1 MWNAQSDLVHSRTA
15 KAAALAI
22 ACMGLAW
29 VLSRWIVAQDSRD
42 LIFVGIAAIGIPL
55 IIAVLND
62 WRRGLYAFLVW
73 LVFEDL
79 IRKFLGNNLAMFF
92 AKDTIIGVTYL
103 GMLVALRRRKF
114 LTFRPPFLLWLSIF
128 VWVGVLQVLNPNSPS
143 ILYGLL
149 GLKLYFYYVPLM
161 FAGYALLHTEDDLYK
176 FLTVNLWI
184 GLVVSALGVAQS
196 ILGLEFLSPS
206 RADLAPELRDLGH
219 EIRESPITHLRVE
232 RITSVFVSDGRFGE
246 FLTLFFLLGFGAAAY
261 FLLRGKRGRVLVF
274 PAVGVI
280 VLATVMTGQR
290 GPFVYLI
297 ANTLVLFVALFW
309 GAPRKKRQIFRIGKV
324 VRKAVVFAAV
334 AILLM
339 VAFYPDVIRARWA
352 MYTETLSPESS
363 ASEFGF
369 RVWDYPEKNLE
380 SVFSQANWELGNGIG
395 TASLGVQ
402 YVSKVLGKPPL
413 PIGSESGFGTLILE
427 FGIVGPFLWMAWSVS
442 LLLAGWKVVRRLKG
456 TPLFPIG
463 FVFFWYAVYLIL
475 ICTFYALVSY
485 ENYLMNAYLWLTV
498 GMLFRLPRL
507 LAEKQ
512 RDENPSLPAIGH

>member
-1 MWNAQSDLVHSRTA
+1 MLSAPSELFQSRGT
-15 KAAALAI
+15 KALTFAI
-22 ACMGLAW
+22 GAVGLGW
-29 VLSRWIVAQDSRD
+29 VLSRWIVAGDSRD
-42 LIFVGIAAIGIPL
+42 LVFAAAAAMAIVLVVAI
-55 IIAVLND
+55 LND
-62 WRRGLYAFLVW
+62 WRRGVYAFLTW

-79 IRKFLGNNLAMFF
+79 IRKYLGNNLAMFF
-92 AKDTIIGVTYL
+92 AKDAIIAVTYV
-103 GMLVALRRRKF
+103 GMIAALRRRKL

-128 VWVGVLQVLNPNSPS
+128 AWVGVLEVFNPNSPS

-161 FAGYALLHTEDDLYK
+161 FAGYALLRTEDDLYK
-176 FLTVNLWI
+176 FLRVNLWI

-206 RADLAPELRDLGH
+206 LADLAPELRDLGH
-219 EIRESPITHLRVE
+219 EIRESPISHLRVE

-309 GAPRKKRQIFRIGKV
+309 GAPRKRRQIFRVGKV
-324 VRKAVVFAAV
+324 VRKAVIFAAA

-352 MYTETLSPESS
+352 MYAETLSPESS
-363 ASEFGF
+363 ASDLGF

-380 SVFSQANWELGNGIG
+380 SVFSQANWKLGNGIG

-413 PIGSESGFGTLILE
+413 PIGAESGFGTLILE
-427 FGIVGPFLWMAWSVS
+427 FGVVGPFLWMAWTVS
-442 LLLAGWKVVRRLKG
+442 LLLAAWKVVRRLKQ

-463 FVFFWYAVYLIL
+463 FVFFWYEVYLIL
-475 ICTFYALVSY
+475 ICTFYGLVAY

-512 RDENPSLPAIGH
+512 KDENQPLPAAGH